1 MLYNFNYD
9 KYKLQFHEAK
19 PSQAKPSQ
27 AKPSQAFT
35 LNFLKFYVYLLII
48 ENIILILEN
57 KIICLFIYFYKEI
70 FYYISKMHNQLLQS
84 IFVNKISIQ
93 DYKVLIQQRFFNK
106 FNFYLKIKYNNNG
119 GNLCYLK
126 N

>member
-9 KYKLQFHEAK
+9 KCKLQFHEAK
-19 PSQAKPSQ
+19 PSQA
-27 AKPSQAFT
+27 FV

-48 ENIILILEN
+48 ENVILILEN

-70 FYYISKMHNQLLQS
+70 FYYIAKVHNQLLQS

-93 DYKVLIQQRFFNK
+93 DYKILIQQRFFNK
-106 FNFYLKIKYNNNG
+106 LNFYLKIKYNNNG
-119 GNLCYLK
+119 GNLCYSK

>member
-19 PSQAKPSQ
+19 PSQA
-27 AKPSQAFT
+27 FN

-48 ENIILILEN
+48 ENVILILEN

-70 FYYISKMHNQLLQS
+70 FYYIAKMHNQFLQS

-93 DYKVLIQQRFFNK
+93 DYKILIQQRFFNK
-106 FNFYLKIKYNNNG
+106 LNFYLKIKYNNG

>member
-19 PSQAKPSQ
+19 PSQAKPSI
-27 AKPSQAFT
+27 S

-48 ENIILILEN
+48 ENVILILEN

-70 FYYISKMHNQLLQS
+70 FYYIAKMHNQLLQS
-84 IFVNKISIQ
+84 IFVNKVSIQ
-93 DYKVLIQQRFFNK
+93 DYKILIQQRFFNK

>member
-1 MLYNFNYD
+1 MININYSFM
-9 KYKLQFHEAK
+9 KPSQAK

-70 FYYISKMHNQLLQS
+70 FYYIAKVDNQFLQS

-93 DYKVLIQQRFFNK
+93 DYKILIQQRFF
-106 FNFYLKIKYNNNG
+106 
-119 GNLCYLK
+119 K
-126 N
+126 NSIFI

>member
-1 MLYNFNYD
+1 MININYS
-9 KYKLQFHEAK
+9 FM
-19 PSQAKPSQ
+19 KPSQ
-27 AKPSQAFT
+27 AKPSQAFA

-48 ENIILILEN
+48 ENVILILEN

-70 FYYISKMHNQLLQS
+70 FYYIAKVHNQFLRS

-93 DYKVLIQQRFFNK
+93 DYKILIQQRFFNK
-106 FNFYLKIKYNNNG
+106 LNFYLKIKYNNNG

>member
-9 KYKLQFHEAK
+9 KYKLQFHE
-19 PSQAKPSQ
+19 

-48 ENIILILEN
+48 ENVILILEN

-70 FYYISKMHNQLLQS
+70 FYYIAKMHNQLLQS
-84 IFVNKISIQ
+84 IFVNKIPIQ
-93 DYKVLIQQRFFNK
+93 DYKILIQQRFFNK

>member
-9 KYKLQFHEAK
+9 KYKLQFHE
-19 PSQAKPSQ
+19 AKPSQ

-48 ENIILILEN
+48 ENVILILEN

-70 FYYISKMHNQLLQS
+70 FYYIAKMHNQLLQF

-93 DYKVLIQQRFFNK
+93 DYKILIQQRFFNK

>member
-1 MLYNFNYD
+1 MINVNYSFM
-9 KYKLQFHEAK
+9 KPSQAK

-27 AKPSQAFT
+27 AKPSQAFN

-48 ENIILILEN
+48 ENVILILEN

-70 FYYISKMHNQLLQS
+70 FYYIAKMHNQFLQS

-93 DYKVLIQQRFFNK
+93 NYKILIQQRFFNK
-106 FNFYLKIKYNNNG
+106 LNFYLKIKYNNNG

>member
-1 MLYNFNYD
+1 MIISRD
-9 KYKLQFHEAK
+9 VAK
-19 PSQAKPSQ
+19 DIIKKEIQINSIQELSISILK
-27 AKPSQAFT
+27 T
-35 LNFLKFYVYLLII
+35 LLKNVIF
-48 ENIILILEN
+48 ILEN

-70 FYYISKMHNQLLQS
+70 FYYIAKMHNQLLQS

-93 DYKVLIQQRFFNK
+93 DYKILIQQRFFNK